1 MISRSLMPQYKS
13 NLLSNYAK
21 LMKFVVID
29 DDPTGSQTVHDCLLL
44 LKWDC
49 STLVKGF
56 ESNSNLFFIL
66 ANTRSLSENDAKLT
80 IEEICKN
87 LKTVIASQA
96 YEEEIIFISRG
107 DSTLRGHNFLE
118 PSTLNSCLGPFDA
131 TFHIPAFIEG
141 KRLTIN
147 GSHFVDKIPINQTI
161 FARDKIFGFETS
173 NVKHLLFQQS
183 KSQINFEDIQ
193 NLLLSD
199 IEILND
205 EENNI
210 VFKKLKELKNNKHVI
225 VDIENY
231 SQLNKFSLVIKKLTN
246 QKKFLFRTAAS
257 FISSISEKKTVSKG
271 KAFFSNLRI
280 RSKENSFL
288 PGLIIVG
295 SYVELSTIQLKNL
308 LEISNCNPIELDVFE
323 FFKIISSD
331 NNMPRNLFK
340 KKFLKEIRFSFEKG
354 KTPVLFTS
362 RKFMFLDYSEQ
373 FYFYNSLACFI
384 AELVAD
390 LKYEIGYLISKGGI
404 TTNMILSDGLNAD
417 YVYLEGQILTG
428 ISVVT
433 YNLKNNMRLPIV
445 THPGNIGTKDSL
457 VNIWKVFENKN
468 NF

>member
-1 MISRSLMPQYKS
+1 
-13 NLLSNYAK
+13 
-21 LMKFVVID
+21 MKFVVID

-56 ESNSNLFFIL
+56 ESKSNLFFIL

-87 LKTVIASQA
+87 LKTVITSQA

-118 PSTLNSCLGPFDA
+118 PIALNSCLGPFDA

-147 GSHFVDKIPINQTI
+147 GSHFVDKTPISQTI
-161 FARDKIFGFETS
+161 FATDKIFGYETS
-173 NVKHLLFQQS
+173 NVKNLLFQQS
-183 KSQINFEDIQ
+183 KSQINIEDIQ

-199 IEILND
+199 IETLNN

-210 VFKKLKELKNNKHVI
+210 VFKKLKNLNKNKHVI
-225 VDIENY
+225 VDVENY
-231 SQLNKFSLVIKKLTN
+231 SQLKKFSLVIKKLIK

-257 FISSISEKKTVSKG
+257 FISSISEKKSVSHSEI
-271 KAFFSNLRI
+271 FFSNLRI
-280 RSKENSFL
+280 RNKENSFL

-295 SYVELSTIQLKNL
+295 SHLELSTIQLNNL
-308 LEISNCNPIELDVFE
+308 LEISNCNPVELDVFE
-323 FFKIISSD
+323 FFKITSSD
-331 NNMPRNLFK
+331 NNQKRRNLFK
-340 KKFLKEIRFSFEKG
+340 NKFLKEIRFSFEKG

-362 RKFMFLDYSEQ
+362 RKFMSLDSSEL
-373 FYFYNSLACFI
+373 FNFYNLLACFI

-404 TTNMILSDGLNAD
+404 TTNLILSKGLNAD

-433 YNLKNNMRLPIV
+433 YNLKNGEKLPIV

>member
-1 MISRSLMPQYKS
+1 
-13 NLLSNYAK
+13 
-21 LMKFVVID
+21 MKFVVID
-29 DDPTGSQTVHDCLLL
+29 DDPTGSQTVQDCLLL

-49 STLVKGF
+49 PTLVKGF
-56 ESNSNLFFIL
+56 ESKSNLFFIL
-66 ANTRSLSENDAKLT
+66 ANTRSLSENDAKFT

-87 LKTVIASQA
+87 IKAVIASQV

-118 PSTLNSCLGPFDA
+118 PSALNSCLGPFDA

-147 GSHFVDKIPINQTI
+147 GSHFVDKTPIDQTI
-161 FARDKIFGFETS
+161 FARDKIFGYETS
-173 NVKHLLFQQS
+173 NVKNLLFQKS
-183 KSQINFEDIQ
+183 KSQINIEDIQ

-210 VFKKLKELKNNKHVI
+210 VFKKLKNLNKNKHVI
-225 VDIENY
+225 VDVENY
-231 SQLNKFSLVIKKLTN
+231 SQLNKFALVIKKLIK

-257 FISSISEKKTVSKG
+257 FISSISEKKSVPLVAT
-271 KAFFSNLRI
+271 FFSNLRI
-280 RSKENSFL
+280 RNKEKSFL

-295 SYVELSTIQLKNL
+295 SYVELSTLQLKNL
-308 LEISNCNPIELDVFE
+308 LEKSNCNPIELDVFE
-323 FFKIISSD
+323 FFKITSSE
-331 NNMPRNLFK
+331 NNHKQRNLFK
-340 KKFLKEIRFSFEKG
+340 NKFLKEIRFSFEKG

-362 RKFMFLDYSEQ
+362 RKFMALDYSEQ
-373 FYFYNSLACFI
+373 FNFYNSLSCFI

-404 TTNMILSDGLNAD
+404 TTNMILSNGLNAD

-433 YNLKNNMRLPIV
+433 CKLKNDEKLPIV

-457 VNIWKVFENKN
+457 VNIWKVFENKIY
-468 NF
+468 F

>member
-1 MISRSLMPQYKS
+1 
-13 NLLSNYAK
+13 
-21 LMKFVVID
+21 MKFVVID

-49 STLVKGF
+49 STLAKGF
-56 ESNSNLFFIL
+56 ESKSNLFFIL

-87 LKTVIASQA
+87 LKTVITSQA
-96 YEEEIIFISRG
+96 NEEEIIFISRG
-107 DSTLRGHNFLE
+107 DSTLRGHNYLE
-118 PSTLNSCLGPFDA
+118 PIALNSCLGPFDA

-141 KRLTIN
+141 KRFTIN
-147 GSHFVDKIPINQTI
+147 GSHFVDKTPIRQTI
-161 FARDKIFGFETS
+161 FAKDKIFGYQTS
-173 NVKHLLFQQS
+173 NVKNLLFQQS

-199 IEILND
+199 IEMLND

-210 VFKKLKELKNNKHVI
+210 VFKTLKNLKNNKHVV
-225 VDIENY
+225 VDVENY
-231 SQLNKFSLVIKKLTN
+231 SQLKKFSLVIKKLIK

-257 FISSISEKKTVSKG
+257 FISSISEKKSVSQSEI
-271 KAFFSNLRI
+271 FFSNLRI
-280 RSKENSFL
+280 RNKEKSFL

-295 SYVELSTIQLKNL
+295 SYVELSTIQLNNL
-308 LEISNCNPIELDVFE
+308 LEISNCNPVELDVFE
-323 FFKIISSD
+323 FFKITSSD
-331 NNMPRNLFK
+331 NNQKRRTLFK
-340 KKFLKEIRFSFEKG
+340 NKFLIEIRFSFEKG

-362 RKFMFLDYSEQ
+362 RKFMSLDSSEL
-373 FYFYNSLACFI
+373 FNYYNLLACFI

-404 TTNMILSDGLNAD
+404 TTNFIMSKGLNAD

-433 YNLKNNMRLPIV
+433 YKLKNGEKLPIV

>member
-1 MISRSLMPQYKS
+1 
-13 NLLSNYAK
+13 
-21 LMKFVVID
+21 MKFVVID

-49 STLVKGF
+49 STLAKGF
-56 ESNSNLFFIL
+56 ESKSNLFFIL

-87 LKTVIASQA
+87 LKKVIASQG

-118 PSTLNSCLGPFDA
+118 PSALNSCLGPFDA

-147 GSHFVDKIPINQTI
+147 GSHFVDKTPINQTI
-161 FARDKIFGFETS
+161 FARDVIFGYETS
-173 NVKHLLFQQS
+173 NVKNLLFQKS
-183 KSQINFEDIQ
+183 KSQINIEDIQ
-193 NLLLSD
+193 NLFLSD

-210 VFKKLKELKNNKHVI
+210 VLKKLKNLNKNKHII
-225 VDIENY
+225 VDAENY
-231 SQLNKFSLVIKKLTN
+231 SQLKKFTLAIKKLIK

-257 FISSISEKKTVSKG
+257 FISSISEKKSFSQSEI
-271 KAFFSNLRI
+271 FFSNLRI
-280 RSKENSFL
+280 RNKEKSFL

-295 SYVELSTIQLKNL
+295 SYVELSTIQLNNL

-323 FFKIISSD
+323 FFKITSSE
-331 NNMPRNLFK
+331 NNHEQRNLFK
-340 KKFLKEIRFSFEKG
+340 NKFLKEIRFSFEKG
-354 KTPVLFTS
+354 ETPVLFTS
-362 RKFMFLDYSEQ
+362 RKFMSFDYSEQ
-373 FYFYNSLACFI
+373 FNFYNSLSSFI

-404 TTNMILSDGLNAD
+404 TTNIILSNGLNAD

-433 YNLKNNMRLPIV
+433 YNLKNDEKLPIV
-445 THPGNIGTKDSL
+445 THPGNIGTEDSL

-468 NF
+468 NFYN

>member
-1 MISRSLMPQYKS
+1 
-13 NLLSNYAK
+13 
-21 LMKFVVID
+21 MKFVVID
-29 DDPTGSQTVHDCLLL
+29 DDPTGSQTVNNCLLL

-56 ESNSNLFFIL
+56 ESKSNLFFIL
-66 ANTRSLSENDAKLT
+66 ANTRSLPENDAKLT
-80 IEEICKN
+80 IEEICNN
-87 LKTVIASQA
+87 LKTAIASLA
-96 YEEEIIFISRG
+96 YKEEIIFISRG

-118 PSTLNSCLGPFDA
+118 PSALNSFLGPFDA

-147 GSHFVDKIPINQTI
+147 GSHFVDKIPINKTI
-161 FARDKIFGFETS
+161 FAKDKIFGYETS
-173 NVKHLLFQQS
+173 DVKNLLFQKS
-183 KSQINFEDIQ
+183 KSQINLDDIQ

-199 IEILND
+199 IESLNG
-205 EENNI
+205 EENNV
-210 VFKKLKELKNNKHVI
+210 VFKKLKNLKNNKHVI

-231 SQLNKFSLVIKKLTN
+231 SQLKKFSLIIKNLTK

-257 FISSISEKKTVSKG
+257 FISSISEKKSVPQNEI
-271 KAFFSNLRI
+271 FFSNLRI
-280 RSKENSFL
+280 RNKEKSFL

-295 SYVELSTIQLKNL
+295 SYVELSTIQLNNL
-308 LEISNCNPIELDVFE
+308 LEISNCNPVELDVFA
-323 FFKIISSD
+323 FFKIASSD
-331 NNMPRNLFK
+331 INQKRKNLFK
-340 KKFLKEIRFSFEKG
+340 NKLLKEIRFSFEKG

-362 RKFMFLDYSEQ
+362 RKFMSLDSSRL
-373 FYFYNSLACFI
+373 FNFYNLLACFI

-404 TTNMILSDGLNAD
+404 TTNLILSNGLKAD

-433 YNLKNNMRLPIV
+433 YNLKNDEKLPIV

-457 VNIWKVFENKN
+457 VNIWKAFENKN

>member
-1 MISRSLMPQYKS
+1 
-13 NLLSNYAK
+13 
-21 LMKFVVID
+21 MKFVVID

-56 ESNSNLFFIL
+56 KSKSNLFFIL

-87 LKTVIASQA
+87 LKKVIASQA

-118 PSTLNSCLGPFDA
+118 PSALNSCLGPFDA

-141 KRLTIN
+141 KRFTVN
-147 GSHFVDKIPINQTI
+147 GSHFVDKTPISQAI
-161 FARDKIFGFETS
+161 FARDKIFGYETS
-173 NVKHLLFQQS
+173 NVKTILFQKS
-183 KSQINFEDIQ
+183 KSQINIEDIQ

-210 VFKKLKELKNNKHVI
+210 VFKKIKNLKNNKNVI
-225 VDIENY
+225 VDVQNY
-231 SQLNKFSLVIKKLTN
+231 SQLHKFSFVIKKLSK

-257 FISSISEKKTVSKG
+257 FISSISKKKSVPQVKT
-271 KAFFSNLRI
+271 FFSNLRI
-280 RSKENSFL
+280 RNKEKSFL

-295 SYVELSTIQLKNL
+295 SYVELSTIQLQNL
-308 LEISNCNPIELDVFE
+308 LKISNCNPIELDVFE
-323 FFKIISSD
+323 FFKITSSE
-331 NNMPRNLFK
+331 NNHNQRNLFK
-340 KKFLKEIRFSFEKG
+340 NKFLKEIRFSFEKG
-354 KTPVLFTS
+354 KSPVLFTS
-362 RKFMFLDYSEQ
+362 RKFMSLDYSEQ
-373 FYFYNSLACFI
+373 FNFYNSLSCFF
-384 AELVAD
+384 AELVSD
-390 LKYEIGYLISKGGI
+390 LKYEIGYLITKGGI
-404 TTNMILSDGLNAD
+404 TTNVILTKGFNAD

-433 YNLKNNMRLPIV
+433 YNLKNGEKLPVV

-457 VNIWKVFENKN
+457 VNIWKVFENKI

>member
-1 MISRSLMPQYKS
+1 
-13 NLLSNYAK
+13 
-21 LMKFVVID
+21 MKFVVID

-44 LKWDC
+44 LNWDC
-49 STLVKGF
+49 STLIKGF
-56 ESNSNLFFIL
+56 ESKSNLFFIL

-80 IEEICKN
+80 IEQICKN
-87 LKTVIASQA
+87 LKTVITSQA
-96 YEEEIIFISRG
+96 YEEEIVFISRG
-107 DSTLRGHNFLE
+107 DSTLRGHNYLE
-118 PSTLNSCLGPFDA
+118 PIALNSCLGPFDA

-147 GSHFVDKIPINQTI
+147 GSHFVDKIPISQTI
-161 FARDKIFGFETS
+161 FATDKIFGYETS
-173 NVKHLLFQQS
+173 NVKNLLLQQS

-199 IEILND
+199 IEMLND

-210 VFKKLKELKNNKHVI
+210 VFKTLKNLKNNKHVV
-225 VDIENY
+225 VDVENY
-231 SQLNKFSLVIKKLTN
+231 SQLKKLSLVIKKLIK

-257 FISSISEKKTVSKG
+257 FISSISEKKSVSQSEI
-271 KAFFSNLRI
+271 FFSNLRL
-280 RSKENSFL
+280 RNKEKSFL

-295 SYVELSTIQLKNL
+295 SYVELSTIQLNNL

-323 FFKIISSD
+323 FFKITSSD
-331 NNMPRNLFK
+331 NNQKRRNLFK
-340 KKFLKEIRFSFEKG
+340 NKFLKEIRFSFEKG

-362 RKFMFLDYSEQ
+362 RQFMSLDYSEQ
-373 FYFYNSLACFI
+373 FNFYNSLSCFI

-404 TTNMILSDGLNAD
+404 TTNMILSKGLNAD
-417 YVYLEGQILTG
+417 YVYLEGQIFTG

-433 YNLKNNMRLPIV
+433 YNLKNDEKIPIV

-457 VNIWKVFENKN
+457 VNIWKVFENKI

>member
-1 MISRSLMPQYKS
+1 
-13 NLLSNYAK
+13 
-21 LMKFVVID
+21 MKFVVID
-29 DDPTGSQTVHDCLLL
+29 DDPTGSQTVQDCLLL

-56 ESNSNLFFIL
+56 ESKSNLFFIL

-80 IEEICKN
+80 IEKICKN
-87 LKTVIASQA
+87 LKTVITSQA

-118 PSTLNSCLGPFDA
+118 PSSLNSYLGPFDA

-147 GSHFVDKIPINQTI
+147 GSHFVDKVPISQTI
-161 FARDKIFGFETS
+161 FATDKIFGYETS
-173 NVKHLLFQQS
+173 NVKNLLFQQS

-199 IEILND
+199 IEMLND
-205 EENNI
+205 DENNI
-210 VFKKLKELKNNKHVI
+210 VFQKLKKLKNNKHVI
-225 VDIENY
+225 VDVENY
-231 SQLNKFSLVIKKLTN
+231 SQLRKFSLVIKKLIKH
-246 QKKFLFRTAAS
+246 KKFLFRTAAS
-257 FISSISEKKTVSKG
+257 FISSISDKKSVPQSEI
-271 KAFFSNLRI
+271 FFSSLRI
-280 RSKENSFL
+280 RNKANSFL

-295 SYVELSTIQLKNL
+295 SYVELSTIQLNNL
-308 LEISNCNPIELDVFE
+308 LEISNCNPVELDVFE
-323 FFKIISSD
+323 FFRISSSD
-331 NNMPRNLFK
+331 NNQKRRNLLK
-340 KKFLKEIRFSFEKG
+340 NKFLKEIRYSFEKG

-362 RKFMFLDYSEQ
+362 RKFMSLDSSKL
-373 FYFYNSLACFI
+373 FSFYNLVACFI

-404 TTNMILSDGLNAD
+404 TTNLILSNGLNAD
-417 YVYLEGQILTG
+417 YVHLEGQIFSG

-433 YNLKNNMRLPIV
+433 YNLKNGEKLPIV

>member
-1 MISRSLMPQYKS
+1 
-13 NLLSNYAK
+13 
-21 LMKFVVID
+21 MKFVVID

-56 ESNSNLFFIL
+56 ESKSNLFFIL

-80 IEEICKN
+80 IEDICKN
-87 LKTVIASQA
+87 LKSVIASQA
-96 YEEEIIFISRG
+96 YDEEIIFISRG
-107 DSTLRGHNFLE
+107 DSTLRGHLGY
-118 PSTLNSCLGPFDA
+118 STS
-131 TFHIPAFIEG
+131 
-141 KRLTIN
+141 K
-147 GSHFVDKIPINQTI
+147 
-161 FARDKIFGFETS
+161 
-173 NVKHLLFQQS
+173 VKNLLFQQS
-183 KSQINFEDIQ
+183 KSQINLEDIQ

-199 IEILND
+199 IEMLND

-210 VFKKLKELKNNKHVI
+210 VFKTLKNLKNNKHVV
-225 VDIENY
+225 VDVENY
-231 SQLNKFSLVIKKLTN
+231 SQLKKFSLVIKKLIK

-257 FISSISEKKTVSKG
+257 FISSISEKKSVSQSEI
-271 KAFFSNLRI
+271 FFSNLRI
-280 RSKENSFL
+280 RNKEKSFL

-295 SYVELSTIQLKNL
+295 SYVELSTIQLNNL
-308 LEISNCNPIELDVFE
+308 LEISNCNPVELDVFE
-323 FFKIISSD
+323 FFKITSSD
-331 NNMPRNLFK
+331 NNQKRRNLFK
-340 KKFLKEIRFSFEKG
+340 NKFLKEIRFSFERG

-362 RKFMFLDYSEQ
+362 RKFMSLDSSEL
-373 FYFYNSLACFI
+373 FNFYNLLACFI

-404 TTNMILSDGLNAD
+404 TTNLILSKGLNAD

-433 YNLKNNMRLPIV
+433 YNLKNGEKLPIV